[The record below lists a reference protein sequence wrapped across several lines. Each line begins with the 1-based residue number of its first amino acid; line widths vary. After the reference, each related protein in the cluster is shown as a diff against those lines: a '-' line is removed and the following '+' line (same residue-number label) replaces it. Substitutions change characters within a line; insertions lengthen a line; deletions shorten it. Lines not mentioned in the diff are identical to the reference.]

1 MSTFVSISIYATLVL
16 VGLIAFSAAM
26 IGLGGWLVANT
37 DDVDADH

>member
-16 VGLIAFSAAM
+16 VGLIAFSAVM